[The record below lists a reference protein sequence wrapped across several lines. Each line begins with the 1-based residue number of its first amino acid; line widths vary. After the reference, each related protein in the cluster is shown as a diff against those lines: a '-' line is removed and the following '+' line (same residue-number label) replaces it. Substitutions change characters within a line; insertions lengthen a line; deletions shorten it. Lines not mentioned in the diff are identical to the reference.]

1 MSQENV
7 EVARQAYD
15 AVNRRDLDASLE
27 LMDPEVVALPRQA
40 AMEGGYRG
48 HAGIRRWWGDLLNVF
63 PDFAVEVIDVRDL
76 GDMTLAALRF
86 LGHGAD
92 SESPF
97 DETVRGVSELRD
109 GKAVWWRTYNT
120 EDEALQAVRLRG

>member
-1 MSQENV
+1 
-7 EVARQAYD
+7 
-15 AVNRRDLDASLE
+15 
-27 LMDPEVVALPRQA
+27 
-40 AMEGGYRG
+40 MEGGYRG

-97 DETVRGVSELRD
+97 DETVWRVSELRD

-120 EDEALQAVRLRG
+120 EDEALRGALPRRVALCARRKSPWQAPTSLPHPWEATLSSRWAGARCG

>member
-7 EVARQAYD
+7 ELARQAYD
-15 AVNRRDLDASLE
+15 AVNRRDLDAFLE

-40 AMEGGYRG
+40 AMEGRYRG

-63 PDFAVEVIDVRDL
+63 PDFAIEVIDVRDL

-97 DETVRGVSELRD
+97 DETVWGVSELRD
-109 GKAVWWRTYNT
+109 GKAVWWRTDNT
-120 EDEALQAVRLRG
+120 EDEALQAIRLRG